1 MQKISVEQV
10 RAQVQNFWR
19 VFSGK
24 SAAEFES
31 LYFPEGTILEMDA
44 RRIEPARLM
53 VARRVRELL
62 AERASV
68 DAQLGPMDVLILEP
82 NLAVAAYSLHFHVIR
97 LMPNGKRRESDVR
110 IARATQVFQQ
120 DEHGVLR
127 ILHEHLSAGTAA
139 VPVELP
145 D

>member
-1 MQKISVEQV
+1 MQKLSVEQV

-19 VFSGK
+19 IFTSK

-53 VARRVRELL
+53 VARRIRELL

-68 DAQLGPMDVLILEP
+68 NAEVGTMDVQILEP
-82 NLAVAAYSLHFHVIR
+82 NVAVVAYSLHFHVIR
-97 LMPNGKRRESDVR
+97 LMPSGKRRESDVR
-110 IARATQVFQQ
+110 VARATQVFQR
-120 DEHGVLR
+120 DEHGALR
-127 ILHEHLSAGTAA
+127 ILHEHLSAGA
-139 VPVELP
+139 VSLPVELP